1 MSNDKVINTRVS
13 KKLYEKIS
21 GKAQKNRITVSN
33 LIRNLVEDTLEIHED
48 IHEAIDK
55 KIRKYLTVAEK
66 QDILGFQEMVLAKNT
81 SCDNCGKELHA
92 SDTAYFAY
100 LANSDSKII
109 LCSTCKSKHSKP
121 AKEKTHES
129 ASDN

>member
-21 GKAQKNRITVSN
+21 SKAQKNRITVSN

-55 KIRKYLTVAEK
+55 KIRRYLTEAEK
-66 QDILGFQEMVLAKNT
+66 KDILGYQEVILAKDA
-81 SCDNCGKELHA
+81 SCDNCDKKLKD
-92 SDTAYFAY
+92 SDSAYFAFF
-100 LANSDSKII
+100 SDSDAKII
-109 LCSTCKSKHSKP
+109 LCSICKAKYSKST
-121 AKEKTHES
+121 KEEPHATT
-129 ASDN
+129 SDN